1 MKLLAARLARMQPL
15 RADYRRA
22 RAGFAAAAVWL
33 YMTVEDAVLMRNFLA
48 RFISDEAGV
57 TAIEY
62 GLIGLLIPV
71 ACIVGMTLVGTQ
83 VQAIYAAISTAVA
96 AAL

>member
-1 MKLLAARLARMQPL
+1 MK
-15 RADYRRA
+15 
-22 RAGFAAAAVWL
+22 
-33 YMTVEDAVLMRNFLA
+33 NFLA
-48 RFISDEAGV
+48 RFIRDQAGV

-71 ACIVGMTLVGTQ
+71 ACIVGMTLLGTQ
-83 VQAIYAAISTAVA
+83 VQAMYAAISTAVA